1 MWLNLHY
8 LLLCVY
14 AAAPVFYTGLLLDRW
29 YRLRSRAAM
38 KALGGTVTA
47 ALVLGGG
54 MATFF
59 ALAVGAR
66 VRYDQVL
73 LATFFF
79 MTVLVVM
86 KGVLALAK
94 GAAGR
99 IGGPRPHR
107 AVSAAAHGILILLV
121 AIPYVMSAVMTYRPK
136 VGIVG
141 DPMTELSWGYE
152 AVTFPAT
159 DGVKLSGWWIPGTNG
174 RTVLVCHG
182 LGANKLNQLHVARRL
197 HAAGYGVLTFDF
209 RAHGGSGGQFTTFG
223 DHERRDVLGAVR
235 YLKAHRPEASR
246 QIVAVGASLG
256 AAAMIA
262 AVAEPTLGG
271 RIDALVVYATYAD
284 LGALAK
290 DVCDRR
296 FPWPLNYVARYGA
309 VPLASAHA
317 GADLQ
322 AFAPARLIGRV
333 APRPVLIVHGKGDEI
348 IPFANA
354 RALFDAAGG
363 PKELI
368 ALEGGHNDIIEDEP
382 TARRVVEF
390 LDGHLPR

>member
-1 MWLNLHY
+1 MYQNLHY

-14 AAAPVFYTGLLLDRW
+14 AAAPIFYTGLLLDRW
-29 YRLRSRAAM
+29 YRRRSRAAM
-38 KALGGTVTA
+38 KALGGTATA

-54 MATFF
+54 MSTFF

-79 MTVLVVM
+79 VTVLVVM
-86 KGVLALAK
+86 KGVLGLAK
-94 GAAGR
+94 VAAVR

-107 AVSAAAHGILILLV
+107 AVSAGVHGILIVVL

-141 DPMTELSWGYE
+141 DPASELSWAFE

-159 DGVKLSGWWIPGTNG
+159 DGVKLSGWWIPGSNG
-174 RTVLVCHG
+174 RAVLVCHG

-197 HAAGYGVLTFDF
+197 HARGYGVLTFDF

-235 YLKAHRPEASR
+235 YLKTHKPEASR
-246 QIVAVGASLG
+246 RIVAVGASLG

-262 AVAEPTLGG
+262 AAADPKVGSQ
-271 RIDALVVYATYAD
+271 IDALVVYATYAD
-284 LGALAK
+284 LGELARE
-290 DVCDRR
+290 VCDGR

-317 GADLQ
+317 GVDLQ
-322 AFAPARLIGRV
+322 VFAPARLIGRV
-333 APRPVLIVHGKGDEI
+333 APRPVLIVHGKQDEI
-348 IPFANA
+348 IPFEQG
-354 RALFDAAGG
+354 RALFDAAGE
-363 PKELI
+363 PRELI
-368 ALEGGHNDIIEDEP
+368 PLEGGHNDIIEDEG

-390 LDGHLPR
+390 LDHQLPG